1 MLVCK
6 YWHELQSSLGA
17 SSYQRKSYEWMDE
30 EDFADKKFRTSTG
43 TAENTSDS
51 KSGMPLPSFTNDIM
65 SLEQVTFFPQKIRH
79 HGRS

>member
-1 MLVCK
+1 
-6 YWHELQSSLGA
+6 
-17 SSYQRKSYEWMDE
+17 MDE